1 MEYFIEIE
9 NLTKEYRGGDG
20 GWFHAVDNL
29 TLSVEAG
36 EVFAFLGRNGAGK
49 TTTIKMLLGLTKP
62 TSGRW
67 QVLGGDIS
75 NPAIRR
81 RIGFLPEE
89 HSFYPHLRVREVL
102 LFYGNLFG
110 MRGTELRDAVDGVL
124 DLTGLRGKEGDR
136 LKNLSKGLLQRVGLA
151 QALINDPD
159 LLILDEPSSGL
170 DPVGVQEFRNV
181 VGRIKEQGWTIFL
194 NSHQLSE
201 VEKLA
206 DRIGIIDCGKLV
218 RTGKLEELLSGEG
231 GVEVRVTRPEDESIR
246 AELDRMAT
254 RCWEDAESGA
264 FVMLM
269 PDEESVPEIM
279 GIIRKA
285 GCKLLSV
292 QPKRTSLEQI
302 FIDTVREGEGESS
315 PHQGDGGGAG
325 G

>member
-1 MEYFIEIE
+1 M
-9 NLTKEYRGGDG
+9 
-20 GWFHAVDNL
+20 
-29 TLSVEAG
+29 
-36 EVFAFLGRNGAGK
+36 
-49 TTTIKMLLGLTKP
+49 
-62 TSGRW
+62 
-67 QVLGGDIS
+67 
-75 NPAIRR
+75 
-81 RIGFLPEE
+81 
-89 HSFYPHLRVREVL
+89 
-102 LFYGNLFG
+102 
-110 MRGTELRDAVDGVL
+110 
-124 DLTGLRGKEGDR
+124 
-136 LKNLSKGLLQRVGLA
+136 A

-218 RTGKLEELLSGEG
+218 RTGRLEELLSGEG

>member
-1 MEYFIEIE
+1 
-9 NLTKEYRGGDG
+9 
-20 GWFHAVDNL
+20 VDDL

-49 TTTIKMLLGLTKP
+49 TTTIKMLLGLTQP
-62 TSGRW
+62 TSGKWRI
-67 QVLGGDIS
+67 LGGSIGDRS
-75 NPAIRR
+75 IRR

-89 HSFYPHLRVREVL
+89 HSFYPHLKVREVL

-110 MRGTELRDAVDGVL
+110 LRGSELRQAVDRVL
-124 DLTGLRGKEGDR
+124 DITGMTGRAGDR
-136 LKNLSKGLLQRVGLA
+136 LTSLSKGLVQRVGLA
-151 QALINDPD
+151 QALVNDPD

-170 DPVGVQEFRNV
+170 DPIGVQEFRDI

-206 DRIGIIDCGKLV
+206 DRIGIIDSGKLI
-218 RTGKLEELLSGEG
+218 RTGRLDELLSGEG
-231 GVEVRVTRPEDESIR
+231 GVEVKITFPSDGSVRM
-246 AELDRMAT
+246 ELDGMAARSWKEEET
-254 RCWEDAESGA
+254 GA

-279 GIIRKA
+279 GIVRKA

-292 QPKRTSLEQI
+292 QPKRATLEQF
-302 FIDTVREGEGESS
+302 FIDAVKDE
-315 PHQGDGGGAG
+315 DGGGR
-325 G
+325 